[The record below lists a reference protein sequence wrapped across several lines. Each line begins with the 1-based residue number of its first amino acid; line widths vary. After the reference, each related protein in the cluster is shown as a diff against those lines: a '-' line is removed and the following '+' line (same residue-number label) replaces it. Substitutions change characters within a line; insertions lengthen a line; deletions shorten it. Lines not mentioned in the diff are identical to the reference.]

1 MLVIL
6 RANAGRS
13 LFDPGNPASDA
24 MRRAYP
30 HRVALTRIGRIEV
43 FQKIGGPD
51 TGGVS
56 PDGQQGRDRDFDI
69 DDHACF
75 QDLFERFA
83 RRDLPI
89 LRKAVLDGLARRIA
103 SGTICSLVGIGFA

>member
-43 FQKIGGPD
+43 F
-51 TGGVS
+51 S
-56 PDGQQGRDRDFDI
+56 P
-69 DDHACF
+69 
-75 QDLFERFA
+75 
-83 RRDLPI
+83 PI
-89 LRKAVLDGLARRIA
+89 L
-103 SGTICSLVGIGFA
+103 

>member
-1 MLVIL
+1 MIL

-13 LFDPGNPASDA
+13 RFDPGNPASDA

-43 FQKIGGPD
+43 FQEIGGPD

-56 PDGQQGRDRDFDI
+56 PAGPHG
-69 DDHACF
+69 A
-75 QDLFERFA
+75 
-83 RRDLPI
+83 
-89 LRKAVLDGLARRIA
+89 G
-103 SGTICSLVGIGFA
+103 SGFRHR